1 MRIKPVVHRVTWCCH
16 INLKLNGT
24 CDVMM
29 LNNEVFVMLSCHE
42 IVPVGV
48 LDLYQRSNEMLCPPS
63 V

>member
-1 MRIKPVVHRVTWCCH
+1 VRIKPVVHRVTWCCH
-16 INLKLNGT
+16 IHLKLNGT